1 MKRIWIKRAITGSIL
16 IAIIVAGLG
25 FAGYKWAK
33 QYYYDELENRIN
45 NLYLDGEEAIG
56 FYNLLL
62 LPGMS
67 TELYSNEYKYTDF
80 STWLKLFGN
89 GKLSELKVETWPD
102 LVSLNGYDY
111 EFSNIPFVNSVYY
124 ELTDSKKFAWWTSV
138 NPIDKFGILKKTE
151 KGFDFIDEYIMGIGF
166 KFLPP
171 CKIENTEY
179 KLKHKVTITKYIYTD
194 FSLCEEYIDYLIED
208 KYSNV
213 KMRRNASAYD
223 RLVKDLQKHI
233 RGPEIVYF
241 GNAFYE
247 LRPDKNYLDGG
258 YIYANYN
265 TYGNDYQKLYGA
277 TVTVKYSIQA
287 KETVLEDTFLKR
299 TSIAGICLILTYII
313 FCAIMNNKKVK
324 S

>member
-1 MKRIWIKRAITGSIL
+1 MRKIWIKRAIIGSIL

-45 NLYLDGEEAIG
+45 NLYLEGEDAIG

-67 TELYSNEYKYTDF
+67 TELYSNEYKYTNF
-80 STWLKLFGN
+80 STWMKLFEN
-89 GKLSELKVETWPD
+89 GKLGELKVKTWPD

-124 ELTDSKKFAWWTSV
+124 ELADSKKFAWWTSV

-171 CKIENTEY
+171 CEIKNTEF
-179 KLKHKVTITKYIYTD
+179 KLKHKTTITEYIYTD
-194 FSLCEEYIDYLIED
+194 FYLCEEYIDYLIED
-208 KYSNV
+208 KYGNV
-213 KMRRNASAYD
+213 KMRRNVNAYD
-223 RLVKDLQKHI
+223 RLVKDLQKYI
-233 RGPEIVYF
+233 RGSKIIYF
-241 GNAFYE
+241 GNDFYE
-247 LRPDKNYLDGG
+247 LRPDKNYLYGG

-265 TYGNDYQKLYGA
+265 T
-277 TVTVKYSIQA
+277 
-287 KETVLEDTFLKR
+287 
-299 TSIAGICLILTYII
+299 
-313 FCAIMNNKKVK
+313 
-324 S
+324 